1 LSSLLRSCGPITGT
15 TCVLVMLVL
24 VFKEVNIEA
33 GRFVVTLFHS
43 QLQWSKRSAWGQYQT
58 ILKRN
63 KQYSQVTPS
72 NTNNTNNTKQQHPRC
87 QKSQQ
92 KSYLYWQMPPS
103 SVHWRRSNSR
113 YNVTNTFVSNA
124 CMRRYVTGTRGV
136 RMVVLIVWIVWIVW
150 IVFDKNIKRI
160 GAVGSNNKTTTTI
173 WTMNNE

>member
-1 LSSLLRSCGPITGT
+1 MSTLEKSFCCVVNATVTIVVSCVYLPSISASSTVCEVLLLAFNGGNSSISYTLSSLLRSCGPITGT

-103 SVHWRRSNSR
+103 SVH
-113 YNVTNTFVSNA
+113 
-124 CMRRYVTGTRGV
+124 
-136 RMVVLIVWIVWIVW
+136 
-150 IVFDKNIKRI
+150 
-160 GAVGSNNKTTTTI
+160 
-173 WTMNNE
+173 